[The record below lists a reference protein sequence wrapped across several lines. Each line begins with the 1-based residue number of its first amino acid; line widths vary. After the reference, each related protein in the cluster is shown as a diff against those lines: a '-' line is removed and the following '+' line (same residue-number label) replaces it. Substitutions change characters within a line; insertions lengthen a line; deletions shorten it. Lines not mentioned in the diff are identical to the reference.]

1 MAVLGDLLERR
12 NHVNGG
18 AGGQP
23 QLTDRSASRST
34 DQLAEAHHL
43 VLSTKPWIAFTTEA
57 VTGLDGIMEA
67 GRRSPPSVLSSLS
80 IVVPQH
86 CRTSVTDPLP
96 SEERVFCL
104 NQFHNFVDADGRV
117 LPLLAEDEFRHI
129 GFPESGSWRVF
140 SRRLVFALRRPA
152 KQPYSRLASSKQ
164 VDAQCRVSPIR
175 TEFSHRQEG
184 RLAAY
189 GKRLRVPLADRS
201 CRCSVYPG
209 GCSSETRGT

>member
-1 MAVLGDLLERR
+1 MGFSEQISSGSPSTFRE
-12 NHVNGG
+12 
-18 AGGQP
+18 
-23 QLTDRSASRST
+23 AS
-34 DQLAEAHHL
+34 
-43 VLSTKPWIAFTTEA
+43 
-57 VTGLDGIMEA
+57 
-67 GRRSPPSVLSSLS
+67 RRSPPSVLSSLS

-129 GFPESGSWRVF
+129 GFPEPGSWRVF

-164 VDAQCRVSPIR
+164 VDAQCRVSPIH

-209 GCSSETRGT
+209 GCSSETRYLNRTVSGTRSLHITGPRPARPIPNWRSKPSAVAPVERPRLGLVGYRPA